1 MISSNKSSLVT
12 ILGFAAAASLATGA
26 CRSSDPATVDAPIA
40 NQPDANLT
48 LPDAP
53 IVAADAA
60 VIPGNTTIYDIQ
72 NPNNMIPT
80 GALVT
85 VAGVV
90 VTEIDTFGSRTGAV
104 WVEEVGGGP
113 YSGVQV
119 FGAPIAQ
126 VSALSIGDV
135 VTITGSS
142 KGEFALPADTSG
154 RTDTELEKPTGGAIT
169 ITKTGTAA
177 VPTPATVDATA
188 VAAMSPADQ
197 DATWRM
203 WEGVLITVTNVQ
215 LTSAPKSFSTT
226 DPTEFTV
233 NLTGE
238 LEMESTLAAFPTT
251 SSFVIEDC

>member
-135 VTITGSS
+135 VVGIRAAPRPDGWPPD
-142 KGEFALPADTSG
+142 AWHAARRCARRAPARG
-154 RTDTELEKPTGGAIT
+154 
-169 ITKTGTAA
+169 
-177 VPTPATVDATA
+177 
-188 VAAMSPADQ
+188 
-197 DATWRM
+197 
-203 WEGVLITVTNVQ
+203 
-215 LTSAPKSFSTT
+215 
-226 DPTEFTV
+226 
-233 NLTGE
+233 
-238 LEMESTLAAFPTT
+238 
-251 SSFVIEDC
+251 